1 MQSISYL
8 LHVAFSLLPLETMNL
23 LNFSSSGVSCS
34 LELRRHLAFPIPEAF
49 SLDRCLGFEYWR
61 GCTTESYICCW
72 TSIGEKEVTKVSRVL
87 RVRWS
92 ETLTPNASPLFCFFV
107 YECISSTSAARGQ
120 KKAGLSVMSLQLANQ
135 LARSCPAQ
143 PATGQL
149 HRAASQLA
157 FKRKEAKRAP

>member
-1 MQSISYL
+1 LLILMNLDFKLRLQSISYL
-8 LHVAFSLLPLETMNL
+8 LHVEFSLLPLETMNL

-34 LELRRHLAFPIPEAF
+34 LESRRHLSFPIPAAF

-92 ETLTPNASPLFCFFV
+92 ETLTPNASPLFCFL
-107 YECISSTSAARGQ
+107 C
-120 KKAGLSVMSLQLANQ
+120 LSVFPQQ
-135 LARSCPAQ
+135 VRPEGRREQ
-143 PATGQL
+143 G
-149 HRAASQLA
+149 
-157 FKRKEAKRAP
+157 